1 MMKRTPTVLGLCLVV
16 SLAASPVHAQK
27 AASRTVVADRSAPM
41 GLADRRAA
49 FDRAWL
55 LVKERYHDAGLNG
68 VDWNAVRDRYR
79 PALDSAL
86 TIGATYDVL
95 SQMVGELADAHT
107 RVHDPLR
114 ADARRREVGIT
125 TGVTVVP
132 VEGAP
137 TVVAVSDSLRAAGA
151 PIAPGMRVARIDGAP
166 VDSLFHARLGRV
178 LRTAS
183 PHSTEYLT
191 WIRLLD
197 GRAGDTLQLVLVD
210 TAGAEHAVSLPRR
223 EVPSQPVVRGEFT
236 VDSVLYL
243 RWDGF
248 RAGIADSVAAWLQ
261 RYPDARGV
269 ILDMRL
275 NGGGSA
281 TETGRVVG
289 HFVDST
295 VTTAQVST
303 RSTGWFRKAP
313 NTGTWRAGKRGG
325 RLYAGPLVVL
335 SSPRSGSGAELLA
348 SALQELGRATIVGER
363 TCGCLLGISRYVSLP
378 GGGEIAIS
386 EVGLRSGVLGRRV
399 EGEGV
404 VPDIVVAPTR
414 AAIAAGVDEARRA
427 ATAQI
432 RAVPPG

>member
-1 MMKRTPTVLGLCLVV
+1 MMKRTPTVLGMCLVV
-16 SLAASPVHAQK
+16 SVAASPVHAQNV
-27 AASRTVVADRSAPM
+27 ASRTVVADRSAPM
-41 GLADRRAA
+41 RVADRRAA
-49 FDRAWL
+49 FDRAWR
-55 LVKERYHDAGLNG
+55 LVKERYHDADLNG
-68 VDWNAVRDRYR
+68 VDWTAVRERYR

-86 TIGATYDVL
+86 TVGATYDVL

-107 RVHDPLR
+107 RVHDPAR
-114 ADARRREVGIT
+114 ADARRREVGVT
-125 TGVTVVP
+125 NGVTVIP

-137 TVVAVSDSLRAAGA
+137 TVIAVSDSVRAAGL
-151 PIAPGMRVARIDGAP
+151 PVAPGMRVARIDGAP

-197 GRAGDTLQLVLVD
+197 GRAGDTLRLVLVD
-210 TAGAEHAVSLPRR
+210 TVGAEYVVSLPRR

-236 VDSVLYL
+236 ADSVLYL

-248 RAGIADSVAAWLQ
+248 RAGIADSVAAWL
-261 RYPDARGV
+261 RRHPEAHGV

-289 HFVDST
+289 LFVDST
-295 VTTAQVST
+295 VTTAQVS
-303 RSTGWFRKAP
+303 RRGRKWFGLASNDGRW
-313 NTGTWRAGKRGG
+313 TAGKRGG
-325 RLYAGPLVVL
+325 QLYAGPLVVL
-335 SSPRSGSGAELLA
+335 TSPRSGSGAELLA
-348 SALQELGRATIVGER
+348 SALQEQGRATIIGER
-363 TCGCLLGISRYVSLP
+363 TCGCLLGISRYESLP

-404 VPDIVVAPTR
+404 APNIVVAPTR
-414 AAIAAGVDEARRA
+414 AAIAAGVDEVRRA
-427 ATAQI
+427 AAAQI